1 MIIKT
6 KNGVIVKLSKI
17 RWFKTFI
24 DRLKLARTYNDED
37 LIMEKPVYL
46 KEIRDN
52 LKEDIGQ
59 VEAEVDSSNT
69 FYETME
75 GISN

>member
-1 MIIKT
+1 
-6 KNGVIVKLSKI
+6 
-17 RWFKTFI
+17 
-24 DRLKLARTYNDED
+24 
-37 LIMEKPVYL
+37 MEKPVYL
-46 KEIRDN
+46 KQIRNN

-59 VEAEVDSSNT
+59 VEVEVDSSNT

>member
-1 MIIKT
+1 MGSLL
-6 KNGVIVKLSKI
+6 NLAKI

-37 LIMEKPVYL
+37 PIMEKPVYL
-46 KEIRDN
+46 KEIRGN
-52 LKEDIGQ
+52 LREDIGQ

>member
-1 MIIKT
+1 M
-6 KNGVIVKLSKI
+6 
-17 RWFKTFI
+17 
-24 DRLKLARTYNDED
+24 ARTYNGED
-37 LIMEKPVYL
+37 PIMEKPVYL
-46 KEIRDN
+46 KDIRGN
-52 LKEDIGQ
+52 LKEYIGQ

>member
-6 KNGVIVKLSKI
+6 KNGVIAKI
-17 RWFKTFI
+17 RWFKIFI
-24 DRLKLARTYNDED
+24 DRLKLARTYNGED
-37 LIMEKPVYL
+37 PIMEKPVYL
-46 KEIRDN
+46 KDIRGN

-59 VEAEVDSSNT
+59 VKAEVDSSNT

>member
-1 MIIKT
+1 MGSLL
-6 KNGVIVKLSKI
+6 NLAKI

-24 DRLKLARTYNDED
+24 DRLKLANWQ
-37 LIMEKPVYL
+37 IMEKPVYL
-46 KEIRDN
+46 KEIRGN
-52 LKEDIGQ
+52 LREDIGQ

>member
-1 MIIKT
+1 MVQDIYRSTQIGT
-6 KNGVIVKLSKI
+6 HLQ
-17 RWFKTFI
+17 RR
-24 DRLKLARTYNDED
+24 DYA
-37 LIMEKPVYL
+37 IMEKPVYL
-46 KEIRDN
+46 KQIRDN

>member
-1 MIIKT
+1 MVQDIYRSTQIGAHLQRRGSYYGETGVSKT
-6 KNGVIVKLSKI
+6 NQ
-17 RWFKTFI
+17 R
-24 DRLKLARTYNDED
+24 Y
-37 LIMEKPVYL
+37 
-46 KEIRDN
+46 